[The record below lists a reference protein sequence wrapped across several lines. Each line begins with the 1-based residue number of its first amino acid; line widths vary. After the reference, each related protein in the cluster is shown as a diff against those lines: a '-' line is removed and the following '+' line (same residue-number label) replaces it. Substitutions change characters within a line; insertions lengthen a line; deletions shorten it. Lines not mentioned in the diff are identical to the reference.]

1 MQNKRW
7 IWAVGAGAL
16 GLAALGIWWS
26 SVRPESYALPKPKG
40 YFKIALPDT
49 ASDWISARDGVGA
62 GFRLNRGAQWKVVD
76 AQNGWVTLRYPSL
89 GAEIQLSYVPVKG
102 QLNQLL
108 DDSYQ
113 LAFKHDVVAQGI
125 QEKQYADPSRR
136 VYGLMYQFKGNTATP
151 CQFFVTDSTRHFL
164 RGSVYVMAKPNAD
177 SLAPVNAFLREEVI
191 RLMETTRWQ

>member
-1 MQNKRW
+1 
-7 IWAVGAGAL
+7 
-16 GLAALGIWWS
+16 
-26 SVRPESYALPKPKG
+26 VRPESYALPKPKG
-40 YFKIALPDT
+40 YFEIALPDT
-49 ASDWISARDGVGA
+49 ASAWMAAKDGVEA
-62 GFRLNRGAQWKVVD
+62 GFRLNRRAQWTVVD
-76 AQNGWVTLRYPSL
+76 AQKGWVTLRYPSL

-136 VYGLMYQFKGNTATP
+136 VYGLLYQFKGNTATP

-191 RLMETTRWQ
+191 RLMETTRWP

>member
-1 MQNKRW
+1 MRNKRL
-7 IWAVGAGAL
+7 IWALGAGTL
-16 GLAALGIWWS
+16 GLVALGIWWA

-40 YFKIALPDT
+40 YFEIALPDT
-49 ASDWISARDGVGA
+49 ASEWVAARDGVGA
-62 GFRLNRGAQWKVVD
+62 GFRLNKRAQWTVVD
-76 AQNGWVTLRYPSL
+76 AQKGWVTLRYPSL
-89 GAEIQLSYVPVKG
+89 GAEIQLSYVPVSN
-102 QLNQLL
+102 QLTKLL

-113 LAFKHDVVAQGI
+113 LAYKHDVVAQGI
-125 QEKQYADPSRR
+125 QEKEYADPTRR

-177 SLAPVNAFLREEVI
+177 SLAPVNAYLREEII